1 MKEDCCR
8 SGDRMLNTQII
19 VTAMGSKDDV
29 EYLLIM
35 RDAEF

>member
-1 MKEDCCR
+1 MNEDCCR

-19 VTAMGSKDDV
+19 VTAMGNMDDV